1 MSQADCPN
9 CDMDRVLR
17 DADVHFR
24 MRRDAR
30 RQLSPQVFLAH
41 VPNMFY
47 FDVMKPDLI
56 TTTAKGRGAVTN
68 AVSRYDRFSRHADSD
83 GWDIEEDLPTLRT
96 EVSLER
102 PRSMISYNRSPDL
115 PFDRSINPYRGCEH
129 GCVYCFARPSHAYL
143 GLSPGLD
150 FETRLVARPDAHTV
164 LRAELGRKSYAV
176 APIAIGTNTDPYQ
189 PIERDHGIM
198 RQCLEVLADCGHPV
212 AIVTK
217 GALIERDIDI
227 LGPMARRGLVRV
239 GISVTTLDA
248 RLSRLMEPR
257 APSPARRLTMI
268 RRLSAAG
275 IPVRVMASPMVPALT
290 DPELE
295 HILEAGKKAGA
306 RSATWIMLRLPREV
320 SPLWQE
326 WLAVHFPDRAARIMA
341 RLREMHGGKDY
352 DARWGHRMRGEG
364 AYAEII
370 AHRFKVALKRL
381 GLKEKTPPMRT
392 DLFVPPRGSERQMSL
407 F

>member
-1 MSQADCPN
+1 
-9 CDMDRVLR
+9 
-17 DADVHFR
+17 
-24 MRRDAR
+24 
-30 RQLSPQVFLAH
+30 
-41 VPNMFY
+41 
-47 FDVMKPDLI
+47 MKPDLQSS
-56 TTTAKGRGAVTN
+56 APKRRGVLTN
-68 AVSRYDRFSRHADSD
+68 SVSRYERVSRHRESD
-83 GWDIEEDLPTLRT
+83 GWACDAPLPTLRT

-102 PRSMISYNRSPDL
+102 ARSMISYNRSPDL

-150 FETRLVARPDAHTV
+150 FESKLVARPDAPAV
-164 LRAELGRKSYAV
+164 LRTELGRKSYKV

-189 PIERDHGIM
+189 PVEKQYGLM
-198 RQCLEVLADCGHPV
+198 RACLEVLADCGHPV

-217 GALIERDIDI
+217 GALIERDLDI
-227 LGPMARRGLVRV
+227 LSAMARRGLVRV

-257 APSPARRLTMI
+257 APSPERRLQI
-268 RRLSAAG
+268 VRRLSAAG
-275 IPVRVMASPMVPALT
+275 VPVRIMASPMVPALT

-295 HILEAGKKAGA
+295 AILSAGKAAGA
-306 RSATWIMLRLPREV
+306 RTASWIMLRLPKEV

-326 WLAVHFPDRAARIMA
+326 WLAAHYPDRAGRIMA

-352 DARWGHRMRGEG
+352 EAQWGRRMRGQG
-364 AYAEII
+364 PYAEMI
-370 AHRFKVALKRL
+370 AARFSLAIKRL
-381 GLKEKTPPMRT
+381 GLKENAPHMRC
-392 DLFVPPRGSERQMSL
+392 DLFQPPVAPTAQLSL